1 MKSNLKILVVEDSL
15 IFAQGIQ
22 LLLEQHPLVEKTL
35 HSIDYKSRLDILK
48 QEIIDIIILDLN
60 FETKEYDGFTI
71 ADKVK
76 QLYPKIKIMILTQ
89 NTRIAHYEKLFN
101 ELDVDAYLD
110 KQLGVT
116 ETFAAIDEVV
126 NNRTYIDYNI
136 SQMLEIESWMRV
148 SKRENDILDKL
159 SKGNIQ
165 KEIADQL
172 YISPRTVEVHVRNLF
187 KKFKVKNV
195 AELMS
200 KYIKYK
206 NANRENIEDSTAPFK
221 S

>member
-1 MKSNLKILVVEDSL
+1 MKSYLKILVVEDSL

-22 LLLEQHPLVEKTL
+22 LLLQQHLLVEKTL
-35 HSIDYKSRLDILK
+35 HTDNYKSTLDILK
-48 QEIIDIIILDLN
+48 EEAIDIILLDLN

-71 ADKVK
+71 AQKVK

-110 KQLGVT
+110 KQLGVK
-116 ETFAAIDEVV
+116 ETFTAINEVI
-126 NNRTYIDYNI
+126 NDRKYIDYNI
-136 SQMLEIESWMRV
+136 SQMLEIESWMRI
-148 SKRENDILDKL
+148 SKRENDILEKL

-187 KKFKVKNV
+187 KKFNVKNV

-206 NANRENIEDSTAPFK
+206 NANRENIEDCTAPFK

>member
-35 HSIDYKSRLDILK
+35 HSIDYKSTLDILK

-126 NNRTYIDYNI
+126 NNRKYIDYNI